1 MQSLVIGVTSVLL
14 GVLLLPPL
22 IWVLAAVFLRA
33 TRGDGSPKALLPA
46 SAPCPLPRLLPQ
58 SYPLCVPHQGEAG
71 LGLQGRGSLR
81 KPLRWAYWMLALPG
95 ACSWEGGEGRQPP
108 PRPSPWLDLSQGTE
122 LF

>member
-71 LGLQGRGSLR
+71 LGLQGQGSLR
-81 KPLRWAYWMLALPG
+81 KPLCWACWMLALPG
-95 ACSWEGGEGRQPP
+95 ACSWK
-108 PRPSPWLDLSQGTE
+108 
-122 LF
+122 